1 MSTAC
6 GLLDRRISRADT
18 DMVSLRNGR
27 TRVTFDITFFAVA
40 VPAVILTGISKGGF
54 AGMGSM
60 AVPILSLVMLP
71 TTATALMLPILCLMD
86 VIALWT
92 YWGKWHALNMRIL
105 VVAGVI
111 GIAIGTVTFR
121 YLHPEAIRIL
131 IGLIAVLF
139 ALRHWL
145 RSAAATRE
153 PAQPSIAKGGF
164 WGTVA
169 GFTSFVS
176 HAGAPP
182 VAVYLLPQ
190 RLDKTV
196 YQATTVTLF
205 LAVNYA
211 KIGPY
216 YFLDLFTRE
225 SLLADL
231 ICDGSRVAT
240 AQTRDLRKRPCK
252 CCRRRSSSRTSRTTR
267 GLSRELHL
275 SGFLAPLRPS

>member
-1 MSTAC
+1 M
-6 GLLDRRISRADT
+6 
-18 DMVSLRNGR
+18 
-27 TRVTFDITFFAVA
+27 TFDITFFAVA

-60 AVPILSLVMLP
+60 AVPILSLIMLP
-71 TTATALMLPILCLMD
+71 TMATALMLPILCLMD

-111 GIAIGTVTFR
+111 GIAIGTITFR
-121 YLHPEAIRIL
+121 YLHPEAIRIM
-131 IGLIAVLF
+131 IGVIAVVF

-145 RSAAATRE
+145 RSSAATRE
-153 PAQPSIAKGGF
+153 PTQPSIAKGGF
-164 WGTVA
+164 WGTIA

-182 VAVYLLPQ
+182 VAIYLLPQ

-225 SLLADL
+225 SLLATASLLPVAVVGIFLGVWLHHRVPEKWFFRIAYAALFL
-231 ICDGSRVAT
+231 IGTKLLIDGTT
-240 AQTRDLRKRPCK
+240 AL
-252 CCRRRSSSRTSRTTR
+252 
-267 GLSRELHL
+267 
-275 SGFLAPLRPS
+275 LA